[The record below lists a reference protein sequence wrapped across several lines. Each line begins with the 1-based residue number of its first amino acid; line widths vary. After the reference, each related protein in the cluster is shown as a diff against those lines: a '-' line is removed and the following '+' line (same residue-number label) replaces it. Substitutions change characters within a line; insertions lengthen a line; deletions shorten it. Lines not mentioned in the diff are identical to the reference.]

1 MAVVR
6 LGAACRSLYNNQLS
20 ALPTGVFDGLTA
32 LTDLYVAQERAAHA
46 QGLRMR
52 MLLCAT
58 VVALV
63 WLWVLMGA
71 LVCTR
76 RRIAC
81 RNSMAVRRS

>member
-1 MAVVR
+1 MVVR
-6 LGAACRSLYNNQLS
+6 LGAACRYLNSNQLS

-32 LTDLYVAQERAAHA
+32 LAWLYVPQERAAYA

-71 LVCTR
+71 LVCTE
-76 RRIAC
+76 
-81 RNSMAVRRS
+81 RNLP

>member
-1 MAVVR
+1 MVVR
-6 LGAACRSLYNNQLS
+6 LGAACRYLRYNRLY

-32 LTDLYVAQERAAHA
+32 LTDLYVAQERATYA

-52 MLLCAT
+52 VLLCEV

-63 WLWVLMGA
+63 WSWALMGA

-76 RRIAC
+76 RRIGM
-81 RNSMAVRRS
+81 SG